1 MNLMK
6 LSSSKDHLLEKPL
19 QYIHPELYLILTK
32 ELEHFNLHP
41 YDVKA
46 GAISYEDGIKVF
58 LRYGE
63 NLSHMKEH
71 FWVWNT
77 IKENQVELKEYFRS
91 TGEEIKKALIADYFK
106 MMKP

>member
-1 MNLMK
+1 MK
-6 LSSSKDHLLEKPL
+6 LSSSKDNLLEKPL
-19 QYIHPELYLILTK
+19 QYIHPELYLILIK

-46 GAISYEDGIKVF
+46 GAISNQVGITVF

-71 FWVWNT
+71 YWDWKT
-77 IKENQVELKEYFRS
+77 IKEDQVEVKEYFHS
-91 TGEEIKKALIADYFK
+91 TGEDIKKALIADYFK